1 MSERTASGV
10 SEQLLRITTMQKK
23 KEVNFIAARFTI
35 HQIGVVQYNKND
47 RGEAGLKI
55 ETF

>member
-1 MSERTASGV
+1 
-10 SEQLLRITTMQKK
+10 MQKNR
-23 KEVNFIAARFTI
+23 EVNFIAARFTI

-47 RGEAGLKI
+47 RGEAGLEI